1 MRDAVTTLIKN
12 YDVAGKYFDRN
23 AIDSLK
29 SYFETGTARVQAAAA
44 INSNAAAIVKQA
56 GSRLFEEL
64 PELIRPGGNAYTT
77 RRYAACLRDM
87 DYYLRYATYA
97 LVAANMNVL
106 DERVLQ
112 GLRETYNSLGVPI
125 SPTVRGIQIMKDIAR
140 EQAAAAGVANTAFV
154 DEPFDYITRELSEI
168 DI

>member
-1 MRDAVTTLIKN
+1 MRDAVTSLIKN
-12 YDVAGKYFDRN
+12 YDLTGRYFDRN

-29 SYFETGTARVQAAAA
+29 SYFDGGTARVQAAAA
-44 INSNAAAIVKQA
+44 INSNAAALVKQA
-56 GSRLFEEL
+56 GLKLFEEL
-64 PELIRPGGNAYTT
+64 PELIRPGGNSYTT

-97 LVAANMNVL
+97 LVAGNTNVL

-125 SPTVRGIQIMKDIAR
+125 GPTVRGIQILKDLIK
-140 EQAAAAGVANTAFV
+140 EQVAAAGVVNTAFV
-154 DEPFDYITRELSEI
+154 DEPFDHITRELSEQ

>member
-12 YDVAGKYFDRN
+12 YDVTGRYFDRN

-29 SYFETGTARVQAAAA
+29 SYFDSGTARVQAAAA

-56 GSRLFEEL
+56 GAKLFEEL

-77 RRYAACLRDM
+77 RRFAACLRDM

-97 LVAANMNVL
+97 LVAGNMNVL

-125 SPTVRGIQIMKDIAR
+125 GSTVQGIQIMKGIVK
-140 EQAAAAGVANTAFV
+140 EQVAAAGIADTAFV
-154 DEPFDYITRELSEI
+154 DEPFDHITRELSEQ
-168 DI
+168 DV

>member
-1 MRDAVTTLIKN
+1 MRDAVTSLIKN
-12 YDVAGKYFDRN
+12 YDLAGRYFDRN

-29 SYFETGTARVQAAAA
+29 SYFDSGTARVQAAAA
-44 INSNAAAIVKQA
+44 INTNAAALVKQA
-56 GSRLFEEL
+56 GLQLFEEL

-97 LVAANMNVL
+97 LVAGNTNVL

-125 SPTVRGIQIMKDIAR
+125 GPTVRGIQILKDLIK
-140 EQAAAAGVANTAFV
+140 EQVTAAGVVNTTFV
-154 DEPFDYITRELSEI
+154 DEPFDHITRELSEQ